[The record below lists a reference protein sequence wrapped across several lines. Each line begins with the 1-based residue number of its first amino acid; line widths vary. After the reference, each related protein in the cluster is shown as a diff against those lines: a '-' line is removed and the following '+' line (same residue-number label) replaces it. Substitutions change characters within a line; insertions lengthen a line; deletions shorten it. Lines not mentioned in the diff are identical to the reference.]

1 MDRRGLLLGLG
12 ASLVTA
18 PSIVHFESLMP
29 VRTMLADRIVID
41 DHWFE
46 IGHDTAD
53 INTLLPKAYEK
64 YSYAWVNN
72 RLFAKGVSR

>member
-1 MDRRGLLLGLG
+1 
-12 ASLVTA
+12 
-18 PSIVHFESLMP
+18 MP

-41 DHWFE
+41 DPWFE

-53 INTLLPKAYEK
+53 INMLLPEAYEK

-72 RLFAKGVSR
+72 RLFAKEIRATNGWLLGPKENQR